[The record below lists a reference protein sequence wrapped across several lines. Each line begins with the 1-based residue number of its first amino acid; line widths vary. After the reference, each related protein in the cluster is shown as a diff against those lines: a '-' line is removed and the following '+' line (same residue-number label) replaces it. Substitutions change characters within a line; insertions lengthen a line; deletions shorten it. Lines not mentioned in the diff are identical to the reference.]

1 MLNSFDYGLLNL
13 GSLVLGLIVWII
25 PVFNIIRRKKRGINN
40 SIIALLSMGACIIAV
55 WFQIFY
61 TNYLVEINDWSALMD
76 TTNALT
82 WVSAILIF
90 VTIILNIITLT
101 LNKTV

>member
-1 MLNSFDYGLLNL
+1 MTYIKLKFKACFFSW
-13 GSLVLGLIVWII
+13 VI

-55 WFQIFY
+55 WFQISY
-61 TNYLVEINDWSALMD
+61 TNYLVKINDWSALMD

-82 WVSAILIF
+82 WVAAILIF
-90 VTIILNIITLT
+90 VTIILNIISLT